1 LEKSRVDVLQQT
13 TKLVVIMEKPKVL
26 LLIPVLAVLSLLS
39 ACGSNKPAGG
49 ETAGVVSGV
58 KIETVSSAPM
68 PQMYEAAG
76 TVRSANV
83 SVLNAQMGGTVG
95 EVRVRSGDRVR
106 KGQPLAVIDDR
117 SPRAQVEAAQAG
129 VEEAAQGLAEVEQSL
144 LAATADRQFA
154 EATFTRY
161 QTLLKK
167 NSLSRQEYDG
177 AEAKYKA
184 ALANER
190 ALEAKIKEIQA
201 RHQQARAQKSSAE
214 TMLSYSRIVAP
225 ADGVV
230 TQRSIDAGTVV
241 MPGMA
246 LMVVEE
252 TAHYRLEASLPE
264 ELFAKVRV
272 GEEIAVATARGQVQG
287 RVAEVVPAADPGS
300 RTFLVKVDL
309 PSNCSCQSGEY
320 AKALFPVE
328 QSRRMSIPRT
338 ALVEHGELEG
348 VYVVNSQ
355 GSVEYRLIKAGKS
368 WGERI
373 EVLSGLNP
381 GDRVAVTQV
390 EQLHDGV
397 RVEAQ

>member
-1 LEKSRVDVLQQT
+1 
-13 TKLVVIMEKPKVL
+13 MEKLKVL
-26 LLIPVLAVLSLLS
+26 LLISFLTVLSLLS
-39 ACGSNKPAGG
+39 DCGSNKPAGG
-49 ETAGVVSGV
+49 ETAGIVSGV
-58 KIETVSSAPM
+58 RIETVSPAPV
-68 PQMYEAAG
+68 PQMYEAVG

-95 EVRVRSGDRVR
+95 EIRVKSGDRVR
-106 KGQPLAVIDDR
+106 KGQLLAVLDDR

-129 VEEAAQGLAEVEQSL
+129 VEEATQGLEEVEQAL
-144 LAATADRQFA
+144 QAAAADRHFA

-161 QTLLKK
+161 QALLQK
-167 NSLSRQEYDG
+167 NSLSREEYDG
-177 AEAKYKA
+177 AEARYKA

-190 ALEAKIKEIQA
+190 ALEAKKKEIQA
-201 RHQQARAQKSSAE
+201 RSQQARAQKSSAE

-225 ADGVV
+225 GDGVV
-230 TQRSIDAGTVV
+230 TQRSVDAGTVV
-241 MPGMA
+241 MPGMS

-272 GEEIAVATARGQVQG
+272 GEETAVATARGKIQG
-287 RVAEVVPAADPGS
+287 RVAEVVPVADPGS

-320 AKALFPVE
+320 ATALFPVE
-328 QSRRMSIPRT
+328 QTRMMSIPRV

-348 VYVVNSQ
+348 VYVVNSR

-373 EVLSGLNP
+373 EVLSGLNE
-381 GDRVAVTQV
+381 GDHVAVTQV
-390 EQLHDGV
+390 EQLRDGV

>member
-1 LEKSRVDVLQQT
+1 MQKQRFLQS
-13 TKLVVIMEKPKVL
+13 
-26 LLIPVLAVLSLLS
+26 LSLLIVVS
-39 ACGSNKPAGG
+39 VLAACGSNKPAGG

-58 KIETVSSAPM
+58 RVETVSAIVA
-68 PQMYEAAG
+68 PQMYEAVG

-83 SVLNAQMGGTVG
+83 SVLNAQIGGTVG
-95 EVRVRSGDRVR
+95 DVRVKSGERVR
-106 KGQPLAVIDDR
+106 KGQVLAVIDDR

-129 VEEAAQGLAEVEQSL
+129 VEEATQGLAEIEQAL
-144 LAATADRQFA
+144 QAATADRQFA

-161 QTLLKK
+161 QALLQK
-167 NSLSRQEYDG
+167 NSLSREEYDG
-177 AEAKYKA
+177 AQAKYKA

-190 ALEAKIKEIQA
+190 ALEAKKKEIQA
-201 RHQQARAQKSSAE
+201 RHQQAEAQKSSAE

-225 ADGVV
+225 SDGVV
-230 TQRSIDAGTVV
+230 TQRSVDAGTVV
-241 MPGMA
+241 MPGTP

-252 TAHYRLEASLPE
+252 TSRYRLEAGLPE
-264 ELFAKVRV
+264 ELFTKIRV
-272 GEEIAVATARGQVQG
+272 GEETAVATTRGQVQG
-287 RVAEVVPAADPGS
+287 RVAEVVPAADPSS

-320 AKALFPVE
+320 ATAMFPVE
-328 QSRRMSIPRT
+328 ETRMMSVPRG

-348 VYVVNSQ
+348 VYVVNPQ
-355 GSVEYRLIKAGKS
+355 GNVEYRLIKAGKA

-373 EVLSGLNP
+373 EVLSGLNQ

-390 EQLHDGV
+390 ERLRDGV

>member
-1 LEKSRVDVLQQT
+1 MKKRRYFQPL
-13 TKLVVIMEKPKVL
+13 L
-26 LLIPVLAVLSLLS
+26 LLIVLSILPS
-39 ACGSNKPAGG
+39 CGPNMPAGG
-49 ETAGVVSGV
+49 ETRGVVSGV
-58 KIETVSSAPM
+58 KIETVSAIPV
-68 PQMYEAAG
+68 PQMYEAVG

-83 SVLNAQMGGTVG
+83 SVLNAQIGGMVG
-95 EVRVRSGDRVR
+95 EVRVKAGDRVR
-106 KGQPLAVIDDR
+106 KGQVLAVIDDR
-117 SPRAQVEAAQAG
+117 SPRAQVDAAQAG
-129 VEEAAQGLAEVEQSL
+129 VEEATQGLAEVEQAL
-144 LAATADRQFA
+144 QAAAADRQFA

-161 QTLLKK
+161 QALLQK

-190 ALEAKIKEIQA
+190 ALEAKKKEIQA
-201 RHQQARAQKSSAE
+201 RHQQAEAQKSSAE

-225 ADGVV
+225 SDGVV
-230 TQRSIDAGTVV
+230 TQRSVDTGTVV
-241 MPGMA
+241 MPGTP
-246 LMVVEE
+246 LMVVED
-252 TAHYRLEASLPE
+252 TAHYRLEVSLPE
-264 ELFAKVRV
+264 ELFAKIRV
-272 GEEIAVATARGQVQG
+272 GEEATVTTARGQVQG
-287 RVAEVVPAADPGS
+287 RVAEVVPADDPGS

-309 PSNCSCQSGEY
+309 PSDCSCQSGEY
-320 AKALFPVE
+320 ATALFPVE
-328 QSRRMSIPRT
+328 QIRTMSVPRT

-390 EQLHDGV
+390 EQLRDGV